1 MTISTLINRVGMT
14 DIPIEVNAVMN
25 GDESFDCD
33 NYGTVTKPYWNDDM
47 TYQAYDIGD
56 QIYLTD
62 EEMDAVVE
70 KAMDMVLDE
79 MLSSQRISY
88 NSYQLRE
95 SRGY

>member
-1 MTISTLINRVGMT
+1 MIISTLINRVGMT

-33 NYGTVTKPYWNDDM
+33 NYGTITKPYWNDAMD
-47 TYQAYDIGD
+47 YQAYDIGD

-70 KAMDMVLDE
+70 KARDRVFGE
-79 MLSSQRISY
+79 MSSSQRMSY
-88 NSYQLRE
+88 YSEQLKE